1 MVKPKKHL
9 GQHFLTDLTVVDKM
23 VSAIEELKI
32 DRLLEIGPGEGV
44 LSDRL
49 IKRYPEMVL
58 IELDHES
65 IVHLRANYPTLGNR
79 LIEADVLKWEIP
91 SGNWTIVGNFPY
103 NISNQI
109 MFKVFENRS
118 DINAVVGMF
127 QKEVAERITANPGS
141 KTYGIL
147 SVLIQAFYKVQ
158 YLFTVPE
165 DAFRPPPKVKSG
177 VIKLVR
183 NGNETLDCDLAFF
196 TSIVKQAFNQRRKM
210 LRNSLKAHINELNQN
225 LIQNYLTMR
234 PEQLHYEDF
243 VKLARALK
251 P

>member
-44 LSDRL
+44 LSDHL
-49 IKRYPEMVL
+49 IKRYPEMLL

-65 IVHLRANYPTLGNR
+65 IVYLRANYPTLGNR
-79 LIEADVLKWEIP
+79 LIEADVLKWEVP
-91 SGNWTIVGNFPY
+91 SGNWTIVGNFSY

-147 SVLIQAFYKVQ
+147 SVLIQAFYEVQ

-183 NGNETLDCDLAFF
+183 NGNKTLDCDLAFF

-225 LIQNYLTMR
+225 QIQNYLTMR